1 MILEKDGVLQSE
13 ESFTK
18 ILDLVGPRHIKDS
31 IHHLSEGGI
40 ICSCGHLGSQ
50 WTLADFDPL
59 VELAKNVYLT
69 TFYSGNVSNEK
80 LQELIDFVELY
91 QVDVRPA
98 GCAGISA
105 KSSCGGRKYDSGC
118 PEQRRICYY
127 RCGRTQVCS
136 GRRNSGPYSGVDLD
150 LWVEKVSAGESGYGA
165 GEHAFARIA
174 AQRYIRAQKTRSKC
188 RRRFTALHHHT
199 RTPRLRFPTHNS
211 KFRQEGKKTELYR
224 LIRELCSVLL
234 FENRFISCFKN
245 ENRIN
250 SRL

>member
-1 MILEKDGVLQSE
+1 MSQLFQYIGSWNLFQEVFKKNCIFFSTILTFK
-13 ESFTK
+13 F
-18 ILDLVGPRHIKDS
+18 VGG
-31 IHHLSEGGI
+31 EM
-40 ICSCGHLGSQ
+40 
-50 WTLADFDPL
+50 
-59 VELAKNVYLT
+59 
-69 TFYSGNVSNEK
+69 
-80 LQELIDFVELY
+80 
-91 QVDVRPA
+91 
-98 GCAGISA
+98 
-105 KSSCGGRKYDSGC
+105 
-118 PEQRRICYY
+118 
-127 RCGRTQVCS
+127 
-136 GRRNSGPYSGVDLD
+136 
-150 LWVEKVSAGESGYGA
+150 SAGKSGYRA

>member
-1 MILEKDGVLQSE
+1 MKFEFVGGEK
-13 ESFTK
+13 
-18 ILDLVGPRHIKDS
+18 
-31 IHHLSEGGI
+31 
-40 ICSCGHLGSQ
+40 
-50 WTLADFDPL
+50 
-59 VELAKNVYLT
+59 
-69 TFYSGNVSNEK
+69 
-80 LQELIDFVELY
+80 
-91 QVDVRPA
+91 
-98 GCAGISA
+98 
-105 KSSCGGRKYDSGC
+105 
-118 PEQRRICYY
+118 
-127 RCGRTQVCS
+127 
-136 GRRNSGPYSGVDLD
+136 
-150 LWVEKVSAGESGYGA
+150 SAGESGYGA

-234 FENRFISCFKN
+234 FESRFISCFKN